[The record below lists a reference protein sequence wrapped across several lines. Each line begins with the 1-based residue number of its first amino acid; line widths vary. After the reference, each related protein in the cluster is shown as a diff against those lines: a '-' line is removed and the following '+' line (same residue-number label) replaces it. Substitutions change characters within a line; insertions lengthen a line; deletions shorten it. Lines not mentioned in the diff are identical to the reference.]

1 MDDPAVAAVAA
12 LVGVLVFCAYLLA
25 IDRIQRKAFSKQM
38 GSRQAGSMPT
48 SELRPPQA
56 STCSAGTSR
65 IEQPTGLNHGGMHET
80 RQSYQQQQRR
90 QQRQQQQQQQQQQAA
105 HARAQEARAQEAR
118 TQEARAQEARTQEA
132 RAQEARVQEARAQAL
147 PADAA
152 PRHLDSAIRPV
163 DPDATVQRG
172 APSLQPFT
180 PGSTDTAYFC

>member
-90 QQRQQQQQQQQQQAA
+90 QQRQQQQQQRQQ
-105 HARAQEARAQEAR
+105 
-118 TQEARAQEARTQEA
+118 
-132 RAQEARVQEARAQAL
+132 
-147 PADAA
+147 
-152 PRHLDSAIRPV
+152 
-163 DPDATVQRG
+163 
-172 APSLQPFT
+172 
-180 PGSTDTAYFC
+180 

>member
-90 QQRQQQQQQQQQQAA
+90 QQRQQQQQQQQAA
-105 HARAQEARAQEAR
+105 HARAQEARAQEARAQEAR
-118 TQEARAQEARTQEA
+118 TQEARAQEARA
-132 RAQEARVQEARAQAL
+132 QEARAQAL